1 MRFFMNWH
9 GEQKE
14 KEIDMK
20 QLLTFIRKEF
30 LHVFRDRKTLLL
42 LFGLPIAQIVLFGFA
57 LSNEIKDAKIVVVDY
72 TRDDASQ
79 QIIERLRNSASFQ
92 VEESLL
98 SHQKIEEAFKKG
110 KVKMAVVFPSNFNE
124 DLIHNNTAQIQL
136 IADASDPNTATSLV
150 NYASSIIRDYQQS
163 LSLYKPMMTINTE
176 VRNMYNPELKG
187 TTNFVPGVMALVL
200 LLICVLMTS
209 VSIVK
214 EKENGTMEILLVSPF
229 NPFLV
234 ILAKAIP
241 YLLLSIVNLIMILV
255 LSVFLLNMPINGS
268 IPLLFAVSTLLI
280 MAALSLGLLIS
291 NSTDSQQ
298 TAMLI
303 SLMGMLLP
311 TMMFTGFLFPLENM
325 PLPLQMVANLVP
337 SKWYYIIVKDVMI
350 KGLGISAIWKES
362 LILLA
367 MTVFLLIISI
377 RKFKIRLS

>member
-1 MRFFMNWH
+1 MNSH
-9 GEQKE
+9 VVQNE
-14 KEIDMK
+14 KEINMK

-30 LHVFRDRKTLLL
+30 LHVFRDHKTLLL

-57 LSNEIKDAKIVVVDY
+57 LSNEIKDAKIVIL
-72 TRDDASQ
+72 DDAKDAASQ
-79 QIIERLRNSASFQ
+79 QIIEKLRNSGSFE

-98 SHQKIEEAFKKG
+98 GHLEIEESFKKG
-110 KVKMAVVFPSNFNE
+110 KVKMAVVFPAHLNE
-124 DLIHNNTAQIQL
+124 DLLHGKHAQIQL
-136 IADASDPNTATSLV
+136 IADASDPNTATTLV
-150 NYASSIIRDYQQS
+150 NHASAIIRDYQQAMNRGDH
-163 LSLYKPMMTINTE
+163 LMTINTE
-176 VRNMYNPELKG
+176 IRNMYNPELKG

-229 NPFLV
+229 NPLMV

-255 LSVFLLNMPINGS
+255 LSVFLLDMPINGS
-268 IPLLFAVSTLLI
+268 IFLLFAVSTLLI

-311 TMMFTGFLFPLENM
+311 TMIFTGFLFPLENM
-325 PLPLQMVANLVP
+325 PMPLQLIANLVP
-337 SKWYYIIVKDVMI
+337 SKWYYIIVKDIMI

-367 MTVFLLIISI
+367 MTVFLLVVSI
-377 RKFKIRLS
+377 RKFNIRLS